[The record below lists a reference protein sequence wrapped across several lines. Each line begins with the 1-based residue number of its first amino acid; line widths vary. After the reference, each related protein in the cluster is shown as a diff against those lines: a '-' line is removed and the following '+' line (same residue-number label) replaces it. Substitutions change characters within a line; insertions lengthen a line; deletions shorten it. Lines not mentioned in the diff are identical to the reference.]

1 VENIALQNLIVKSV
15 FIKLFLVS
23 FVGLSIAS
31 MLVGIEIRDSIRAS
45 LVIAIQVCTGAA
57 FWVMFKPRTSEPIH
71 ELFAMGLAIGSTT
84 VVVSHLVLFKTFV
97 GGNSWVVPSVV
108 LLGVFITLPRARRV
122 FKEVIEEK
130 PGSLMFSSLAMST
143 AVGLSFWWW
152 WTLPIVL
159 ALLIM
164 KFLAQTSLRTKR
176 YSIGV
181 IACLGTVAIAT
192 AASYMRNLN
201 DTWWIFSY
209 DQVFSESMSV
219 SLANWGP
226 IDNIQLA
233 GSGLSYHWF
242 ALAWAGITTHG
253 AGVGSW
259 IVVTKI
265 LPICALFGVLSLL
278 WSISTRLSTSRIVP
292 IATVFSFSL
301 ISNPFQL
308 QPSRFINS
316 PTFYMSMLWLLAFSL
331 LFIDGI
337 NQRGRQKYFFLTFM
351 FCSALASKVSS
362 GAVIFGGATF
372 ALLVAIVGHRRD
384 VKLIRYLATLFGLLI
399 FSTITIYFLMYQ
411 NTPIGSE
418 SNNALYWDPF
428 QFGPTLGLF
437 TSESTVLV
445 RFVSLAA
452 VLMCFL
458 PMISASIYFLFNSRK
473 ENSAAFTFLAAST
486 LAGLFGVVAF
496 NHDGGSH
503 LYFWLAS
510 MTTAPVLVVKL
521 FELGFIRFG
530 TSISKEKYYLV
541 VFFGL
546 LTALLVEVFWN
557 GSIFG
562 SVTQRQLSVGRIGLI
577 AVSSAMSVVVAF
589 LISRV
594 WKIQTKFREKTMVVI
609 WMSFAL
615 MYASSI
621 GYGAIHRAE
630 MANSLAKR
638 VESDTSNPD
647 LITGSDA
654 HISALHWLRE
664 NSQLNDVVAVN
675 RYCIPGID
683 SCVSKWALVTALS
696 HRRAL
701 IEGGYFDATRPP
713 DSVKDKIRYS
723 IDFAEQPNTK
733 NYKWLLEQNV
743 TWVVVD
749 HSTQASGLRNWEPF
763 GVNAFTNELVT
774 IVRLNK

>member
-1 VENIALQNLIVKSV
+1 MRVLDIQSFKVKSI

-31 MLVGIEIRDSIRAS
+31 TLVGIAIPDSIRAS
-45 LVIAIQVCTGAA
+45 LVIAIQISTGAA
-57 FWVMFKPRTSEPIH
+57 FWVFFKPRSSESIH
-71 ELFAMGLAIGSTT
+71 EQFGMGLAVGSTT
-84 VVVSHLVLFKTFV
+84 VVVSHLVLFKTFL

-108 LLGVFITLPRARRV
+108 LLVVVATLPRARNV
-122 FKEVIEEK
+122 LSAVTEESQ
-130 PGSLMFSSLAMST
+130 GSRTFPSLVLST

-159 ALLIM
+159 ALLVVRYM
-164 KFLAQTSLRTKR
+164 AQASLRTKR
-176 YSIGV
+176 YSMGV
-181 IACLGTVAIAT
+181 IAGLLTVVIAV

-201 DTWWIFSY
+201 NTWWMFSY
-209 DQVFSESMSV
+209 DQIFSETMSV

-226 IDNIQLA
+226 TDNIQLA
-233 GSGLSYHWF
+233 GSDLSYHWLAF
-242 ALAWAGITTHG
+242 AWAGITTQG

-362 GAVIFGGATF
+362 GAVVFGGATF
-372 ALLVAIVGHRRD
+372 ALFAAIIGHRRD
-384 VKLIRYLATLFGLLI
+384 VKLIRYLATLFGLLLI
-399 FSTITIYFLMYQ
+399 STIALYVLMYQ

-418 SNNALYWDPF
+418 SNNALYWDLF
-428 QFGPTLGLF
+428 QFAPTLGLF
-437 TSESTVLV
+437 NYESTVLV
-445 RFVSLAA
+445 RFISLLAA
-452 VLMCFL
+452 LMCFL
-458 PMISASIYFLFNSRK
+458 PMISASIYFLVNSRK

-496 NHDGGSH
+496 NHDGGSQ

-510 MTTAPVLVVKL
+510 MTTAPILIVRLL
-521 FELGFIRFG
+521 ELGYRRYG
-530 TSISKEKYYLV
+530 TSISKQKYFLV
-541 VFFGL
+541 LFFGL
-546 LTALLVEVFWN
+546 LTALLVELFWS
-557 GSIFG
+557 GSVFG
-562 SVTQRQLSVGRIGLI
+562 SVTQRQKSLGRVGLI
-577 AVSSAMSVVVAF
+577 VVSSAMSLVIAF
-589 LISRV
+589 LISQV
-594 WKIQTKFREKTMVVI
+594 WRFRIAIHKKALVVV
-609 WMSFAL
+609 WVSFAL
-615 MYASSI
+615 MCSSSI
-621 GYGAIHRAE
+621 TYGAIHRVE
-630 MANSLAKR
+630 MTNALAKR
-638 VESDTSNPD
+638 VASDTSNPD

-654 HISALHWLRE
+654 HIEALNWLRM
-664 NSQLNDVVAVN
+664 NSHLNDVVAVN

-701 IEGGYFDATRPP
+701 IEGGYFDATQPP
-713 DSVKDKIRYS
+713 DFAKDKIRYS

-733 NYKWLLEQNV
+733 NHKWLLEHNV
-743 TWVVVD
+743 NWVVVD
-749 HSTQASGLRNWEPF
+749 HSSQTSGLRNWEPF
-763 GVNAFTNELVT
+763 GVNAFANELVT
-774 IVRLNK
+774 IVKLKK

>member
-1 VENIALQNLIVKSV
+1 MENIALHNLIVKSV

-31 MLVGIEIRDSIRAS
+31 MLVGIEIPDSIRAS
-45 LVIAIQVCTGAA
+45 FVIAIQVCTGSA

-130 PGSLMFSSLAMST
+130 PGSLMFSSLVMST

-176 YSIGV
+176 YSMGV
-181 IACLGTVAIAT
+181 IAGLGTVAITT

-209 DQVFSESMSV
+209 DQVFSETMSV

-226 IDNIQLA
+226 TDNIQIA
-233 GSGLSYHWF
+233 GSGLSYHWL
-242 ALAWAGITTHG
+242 ALAWAGITTQG

-331 LFIDGI
+331 LFIDGL

-372 ALLVAIVGHRRD
+372 ALFAAIIEHRRD

-418 SNNALYWDPF
+418 SNNALYWDLF
-428 QFGPTLGLF
+428 QFAPTLGLF
-437 TSESTVLV
+437 NYESTVLV
-445 RFVSLAA
+445 RIVSLAA
-452 VLMCFL
+452 VLLCFL

-486 LAGLFGVVAF
+486 LAGFFGVVAF
-496 NHDGGSH
+496 NHDGGSQ

-510 MTTAPVLVVKL
+510 MTTAPILVVRL
-521 FELGFIRFG
+521 LELGFARFG
-530 TSISKEKYYLV
+530 PLISELKYFV
-541 VFFGL
+541 VVLFGL
-546 LTALLVEVFWN
+546 LAALMVEIFWN

-562 SVTQRQLSVGRIGLI
+562 SVTQRQISFGKIGLI

-594 WKIQTKFREKTMVVI
+594 WKIQMKIRKKTLVVM
-609 WMSFAL
+609 WLAFAL
-615 MYASSI
+615 TCSSSI
-621 GYGAIHRAE
+621 AYGAIHRAE

-638 VESDTSNPD
+638 VESDSSNPD

-664 NSQLNDVVAVN
+664 NSQLNDIVAVN

-683 SCVSKWALVTALS
+683 SCISKWALVSALS

-733 NYKWLLEQNV
+733 NQKWLIGQNV

-749 HSTQASGLRNWEPF
+749 HSTQVSGLRNWEPF
-763 GVNAFTNELVT
+763 GVVAFTNEFVT
-774 IVRLNK
+774 IVKLNK

>member
-1 VENIALQNLIVKSV
+1 MRVLDLQSFKVKSI
-15 FIKLFLVS
+15 FIKLFLIS

-31 MLVGIEIRDSIRAS
+31 MLVGIAIPDSIRAS
-45 LVIAIQVCTGAA
+45 LVIAIQISTGAA
-57 FWVMFKPRTSEPIH
+57 FWVFFKPRSSESIH
-71 ELFAMGLAIGSTT
+71 ELFGMGLAVGSTT
-84 VVVSHLVLFKTFV
+84 AVVSHLVLFKTFL
-97 GGNSWVVPSVV
+97 GGNSWAVPSVV
-108 LLGVFITLPRARRV
+108 LLVVAVTFPRVRNVLSAVNEESQGPHMLP
-122 FKEVIEEK
+122 
-130 PGSLMFSSLAMST
+130 SLVMST

-159 ALLIM
+159 ALLVM
-164 KFLAQTSLRTKR
+164 RFMAQASLRTKR
-176 YSIGV
+176 YSMGL
-181 IACLGTVAIAT
+181 IAGLGTVVIAV

-201 DTWWIFSY
+201 NTWWMFSY
-209 DQVFSESMSV
+209 DQIFSETMSV

-226 IDNIQLA
+226 TDNIQLA
-233 GSGLSYHWF
+233 GSELSYHWL

-265 LPICALFGVLSLL
+265 LPICALLGVLSLL

-292 IATVFSFSL
+292 VATVFSFSL
-301 ISNPFQL
+301 ISNPFLL

-316 PTFYMSMLWLLAFSL
+316 PTFYLSMLWLLAFSL

-337 NQRGRQKYFFLTFM
+337 NQRGGQKYFFLTFM

-362 GAVIFGGATF
+362 GAVVFGGVTF
-372 ALLVAIVGHRRD
+372 ALFAAIIGHRRD
-384 VKLIRYLATLFGLLI
+384 AKLIRYLTTLFGLLI
-399 FSTITIYFLMYQ
+399 FSTIAIYFLMYQ
-411 NTPIGSE
+411 NTPIGAE
-418 SNNALYWDPF
+418 SNNALYWDLF

-437 TSESTVLV
+437 NYESTVLA
-445 RFVSLAA
+445 RFVSLVA

-458 PMISASIYFLFNSRK
+458 PMISASIYFLFDSRK

-496 NHDGGSH
+496 NHDGGSQ

-510 MTTAPVLVVKL
+510 MTTAPILVVKL
-521 FELGFIRFG
+521 LELGFTRFG
-530 TSISKEKYYLV
+530 TSISKQKYFLV

-594 WKIQTKFREKTMVVI
+594 WKIQTKFRKKTMVVI

-615 MYASSI
+615 MCSSSI

-630 MANSLAKR
+630 RTNALAKR

-654 HISALHWLRE
+654 HIEALHWLRE

-723 IDFAEQPNTK
+723 IDFAEQPNT
-733 NYKWLLEQNV
+733 NNHKWLLEQNV

>member
-1 VENIALQNLIVKSV
+1 VLSAVNEESQGPYMFPSLI
-15 FIKLFLVS
+15 L
-23 FVGLSIAS
+23 
-31 MLVGIEIRDSIRAS
+31 
-45 LVIAIQVCTGAA
+45 
-57 FWVMFKPRTSEPIH
+57 
-71 ELFAMGLAIGSTT
+71 
-84 VVVSHLVLFKTFV
+84 
-97 GGNSWVVPSVV
+97 
-108 LLGVFITLPRARRV
+108 
-122 FKEVIEEK
+122 
-130 PGSLMFSSLAMST
+130 ST

-159 ALLIM
+159 ALVVVRFM
-164 KFLAQTSLRTKR
+164 AQVSLRTKR
-176 YSIGV
+176 YSMGV
-181 IACLGTVAIAT
+181 IAGLGTVVIAIV
-192 AASYMRNLN
+192 ASYMRNLN
-201 DTWWIFSY
+201 DTWWMFSY
-209 DQVFSESMSV
+209 DQVFSETMSV

-226 IDNIQLA
+226 SDNIQLA
-233 GSGLSYHWF
+233 GSDLSYHWL

-259 IVVTKI
+259 IVITKI

-316 PTFYMSMLWLLAFSL
+316 PTFFMSMLWLLAFSL

-337 NQRGRQKYFFLTFM
+337 NQRGRQKYFFLTLM

-362 GAVIFGGATF
+362 GAVVFGGATIALF
-372 ALLVAIVGHRRD
+372 AAIFGHRRD
-384 VKLIRYLATLFGLLI
+384 VKLIRYLATLLGLLI
-399 FSTITIYFLMYQ
+399 FSTIAIYFLVYQ

-418 SNNALYWDPF
+418 SNNALYWDLF
-428 QFGPTLGLF
+428 QFAPTLGLF
-437 TSESTVLV
+437 NYESTVLV
-445 RFVSLAA
+445 RFISLVA

-458 PMISASIYFLFNSRK
+458 PMISASIYFLLNSRK

-486 LAGLFGVVAF
+486 LAGLLGVVAF
-496 NHDGGSH
+496 NHDGGSQ

-510 MTTAPVLVVKL
+510 MTTAPILVVRL
-521 FELGFIRFG
+521 LELGFTRFG
-530 TSISKEKYYLV
+530 ISISKQKYSLV
-541 VFFGL
+541 VLFGL
-546 LTALLVEVFWN
+546 LAALLIEVFWN

-562 SVTQRQLSVGRIGLI
+562 SVTLRQMSVGRIGLI

-594 WKIQTKFREKTMVVI
+594 WIIQTEFRKKMLVVV

-615 MYASSI
+615 MCSSSI
-621 GYGAIHRAE
+621 AYGAIHRAE
-630 MANSLAKR
+630 RTSALAKR
-638 VESDTSNPD
+638 VELDTSNPD

-654 HISALHWLRE
+654 HIEALHWLRE

-701 IEGGYFDATRPP
+701 IEGGYFDATQPP
-713 DSVKDKIRYS
+713 NWAKEKIRNS

-733 NYKWLLEQNV
+733 NHKWLLEQNV

-749 HSTQASGLRNWEPF
+749 HSSQASGLRNWDPF
-763 GVNAFTNELVT
+763 GENVYQNKFVT
-774 IVRLNK
+774 IVKLNDRE

>member
-1 VENIALQNLIVKSV
+1 MRVLDPQSFKVKSI

-23 FVGLSIAS
+23 FVGLSLAS
-31 MLVGIEIRDSIRAS
+31 MLVGIETPDSIQAS
-45 LVIAIQVCTGAA
+45 LVIAIQISTGAA
-57 FWVMFKPRTSEPIH
+57 FWVFFKPRSSESIH
-71 ELFAMGLAIGSTT
+71 ELFGMGLAVGSTT
-84 VVVSHLVLFKTFV
+84 AVVSHLVLFKTFL

-108 LLGVFITLPRARRV
+108 LLVVAVTLPRVRNVLSAV
-122 FKEVIEEK
+122 NEESQG
-130 PGSLMFSSLAMST
+130 PYMFPSLILST

-159 ALLIM
+159 AFVAM
-164 KFLAQTSLRTKR
+164 RFMAQVSFRTKR
-176 YSIGV
+176 YSMGI
-181 IACLGTVAIAT
+181 IAGLGTVVIAIV
-192 AASYMRNLN
+192 ASYMRNLN
-201 DTWWIFSY
+201 DTWWMFSY
-209 DQVFSESMSV
+209 DQIFSETMSV

-226 IDNIQLA
+226 SDNIQLA
-233 GSGLSYHWF
+233 GSDLSYHWL

-259 IVVTKI
+259 IVITKI

-308 QPSRFINS
+308 QPSRYINS

-337 NQRGRQKYFFLTFM
+337 NQRGRQKYFFLTLM
-351 FCSALASKVSS
+351 FSSALASKVSS
-362 GAVIFGGATF
+362 GAVIFGGATIALF
-372 ALLVAIVGHRRD
+372 AAIIGYCRD
-384 VKLIRYLATLFGLLI
+384 VKLIRYLVTLLGLLI
-399 FSTITIYFLMYQ
+399 FSTIAIYFLMYQ
-411 NTPIGSE
+411 HTPIGSE
-418 SNNALYWDPF
+418 SITALYWDLF
-428 QFGPTLGLF
+428 QFAPTLGLF
-437 TSESTVLV
+437 NYESTVLV
-445 RFVSLAA
+445 RFISLVA

-496 NHDGGSH
+496 NHGGGSQ

-510 MTTAPVLVVKL
+510 MTTAPILVVRL
-521 FELGFIRFG
+521 LELGFTKFG
-530 TSISKEKYYLV
+530 KSISKQKYSV
-541 VFFGL
+541 VVLFGL
-546 LTALLVEVFWN
+546 LAALIVEIFWN

-562 SVTQRQLSVGRIGLI
+562 AVTQRQIGVGRIGLI
-577 AVSSAMSVVVAF
+577 AVSSAMLVVVAF

-594 WKIQTKFREKTMVVI
+594 WCIRITKNKKILVVL
-609 WMSFAL
+609 WMFFAL
-615 MYASSI
+615 LYSSSI
-621 GYGAIHRAE
+621 AYGAIHRAE
-630 MANSLAKR
+630 MTNALAKR

-647 LITGSDA
+647 LITGSNEHIDA
-654 HISALHWLRE
+654 LLWLRE
-664 NSQLNDVVAVN
+664 NSRLNDIVAVN

-683 SCVSKWALVTALS
+683 SCISKWALVTAVS

-701 IEGGYFDATRPP
+701 IEGGYFDATQPP
-713 DSVKDKIRYS
+713 DWAKDKIRYS

-733 NYKWLLEQNV
+733 NHKWLLEQNV

-749 HSTQASGLRNWEPF
+749 HSSQASGLRNWDPF
-763 GVNAFTNELVT
+763 GVIAFTNELVT
-774 IVRLNK
+774 IVRLRK

>member
-1 VENIALQNLIVKSV
+1 MENVALQNLIVKSV

-31 MLVGIEIRDSIRAS
+31 MLVGIEIPDSIRAS

-130 PGSLMFSSLAMST
+130 QGSLMFSSLAMST

-159 ALLIM
+159 VLLIL

-176 YSIGV
+176 YSMGV
-181 IACLGTVAIAT
+181 IAGLGTVAIAT

-226 IDNIQLA
+226 TDNIQLA

-278 WSISTRLSTSRIVP
+278 WSISTRLSPSRIVP

-337 NQRGRQKYFFLTFM
+337 NQRGKQKYFFLTFM

-362 GAVIFGGATF
+362 GAVVFGGATF
-372 ALLVAIVGHRRD
+372 ALFAAIIGNRRD
-384 VKLIRYLATLFGLLI
+384 VKLIRYLATLLSLLI
-399 FSTITIYFLMYQ
+399 FSTIAIYFLMYQ
-411 NTPIGSE
+411 STPIGSE
-418 SNNALYWDPF
+418 SNPLYWDPF
-428 QFGPTLGLF
+428 QLAPTLGLF
-437 TSESTVLV
+437 NYESTVLV
-445 RFVSLAA
+445 RFVSLAV
-452 VLMCFL
+452 VLLCFL
-458 PMISASIYFLFNSRK
+458 PMISASIYCLLNSCK
-473 ENSAAFTFLAAST
+473 ENSAAYTFLAAQT
-486 LAGLFGVVAF
+486 LAGFFGVVAF
-496 NHDGGSH
+496 NHDGGSQ

-510 MTTAPVLVVKL
+510 MTTAPILVARL
-521 FELGFIRFG
+521 LELGFTRFG
-530 TSISKEKYYLV
+530 TSISKLKYTLV
-541 VFFGL
+541 VLVGL
-546 LTALLVEVFWN
+546 LAAQLVEIFWN

-562 SVTQRQLSVGRIGLI
+562 LVTPRQISVGRIGLI
-577 AVSSAMSVVVAF
+577 AVFSAMSVVVAI
-589 LISRV
+589 LISQV
-594 WKIQTKFREKTMVVI
+594 WKIQTKVRKKTLVVVWI
-609 WMSFAL
+609 SFAL
-615 MYASSI
+615 MCSSSI
-621 GYGAIHRAE
+621 GYGAIHRVE
-630 MANSLAKR
+630 MAKSLAKR
-638 VESDTSNPD
+638 VELDTNNPD
-647 LITGSDA
+647 LITGSDS

-664 NSQLNDVVAVN
+664 NSQLNDVVAIN

-683 SCVSKWALVTALS
+683 SCISKWALVTALS

-713 DSVKDKIRYS
+713 DSVRDKIRYS
-723 IDFAEQPNTK
+723 IDFAEQPNTI
-733 NYKWLLEQNV
+733 NHKWLIEQNV

-749 HSTQASGLRNWEPF
+749 HSTQVSGLRNWEPF
-763 GVNAFTNELVT
+763 GVVAFTNEFIT
-774 IVRLNK
+774 IVKLNK

>member
-1 VENIALQNLIVKSV
+1 
-15 FIKLFLVS
+15 
-23 FVGLSIAS
+23 
-31 MLVGIEIRDSIRAS
+31 M
-45 LVIAIQVCTGAA
+45 
-57 FWVMFKPRTSEPIH
+57 
-71 ELFAMGLAIGSTT
+71 
-84 VVVSHLVLFKTFV
+84 
-97 GGNSWVVPSVV
+97 
-108 LLGVFITLPRARRV
+108 
-122 FKEVIEEK
+122 
-130 PGSLMFSSLAMST
+130 
-143 AVGLSFWWW
+143 
-152 WTLPIVL
+152 
-159 ALLIM
+159 
-164 KFLAQTSLRTKR
+164 
-176 YSIGV
+176 GV
-181 IACLGTVAIAT
+181 IAGLGTVVIAV

-201 DTWWIFSY
+201 DTWWMFSY
-209 DQVFSESMSV
+209 DQIFSETMSV

-226 IDNIQLA
+226 TDNIQLA
-233 GSGLSYHWF
+233 GSELSYHWL

-278 WSISTRLSTSRIVP
+278 WSISTRLSTSKIVP

-337 NQRGRQKYFFLTFM
+337 NQRGRQKYFFLTLM

-362 GAVIFGGATF
+362 GAVVFGGATF
-372 ALLVAIVGHRRD
+372 ALFAAIIGHRRD
-384 VKLIRYLATLFGLLI
+384 VKLIRYLATLIGLLI
-399 FSTITIYFLMYQ
+399 FSTIAIYFLMYQ
-411 NTPIGSE
+411 NTPIGAE
-418 SNNALYWDPF
+418 SDNALYWDLF
-428 QFGPTLGLF
+428 QFAPTLGLF
-437 TSESTVLV
+437 NYESTVFA
-445 RFVSLAA
+445 RFISLLA

-458 PMISASIYFLFNSRK
+458 PMISASIYCLFNSRK
-473 ENSAAFTFLAAST
+473 ENLAAFTFLAAST

-496 NHDGGSH
+496 NHDGGSQ

-510 MTTAPVLVVKL
+510 MTTAPILIVRLL
-521 FELGFIRFG
+521 ELGYRRFG
-530 TSISKEKYYLV
+530 TSISIQKYFLV

-546 LTALLVEVFWN
+546 LTSLLVEILWN
-557 GSIFG
+557 DSIFG
-562 SVTQRQLSVGRIGLI
+562 SVTQRQTSLGRIGLI
-577 AVSSAMSVVVAF
+577 VVSSAMSVVAAF

-594 WKIQTKFREKTMVVI
+594 WRIRIAIQKKMLVVV
-609 WMSFAL
+609 WMSFTL
-615 MYASSI
+615 VCSSSI
-621 GYGAIHRAE
+621 AYGVIHRAE
-630 MANSLAKR
+630 RTNALAKR

-654 HISALHWLRE
+654 HIEALHWLRM

-713 DSVKDKIRYS
+713 DSAKEKIRYS
-723 IDFAEQPNTK
+723 IDFAEQPNTQ
-733 NYKWLLEQNV
+733 NHKWLLEQNV

-749 HSTQASGLRNWEPF
+749 HSTQASGLRNYEPF
-763 GVNAFTNELVT
+763 GVIAFTNELVT
-774 IVRLNK
+774 IVRLRE

>member
-1 VENIALQNLIVKSV
+1 
-15 FIKLFLVS
+15 
-23 FVGLSIAS
+23 
-31 MLVGIEIRDSIRAS
+31 
-45 LVIAIQVCTGAA
+45 
-57 FWVMFKPRTSEPIH
+57 
-71 ELFAMGLAIGSTT
+71 
-84 VVVSHLVLFKTFV
+84 
-97 GGNSWVVPSVV
+97 
-108 LLGVFITLPRARRV
+108 
-122 FKEVIEEK
+122 
-130 PGSLMFSSLAMST
+130 
-143 AVGLSFWWW
+143 
-152 WTLPIVL
+152 
-159 ALLIM
+159 
-164 KFLAQTSLRTKR
+164 
-176 YSIGV
+176 
-181 IACLGTVAIAT
+181 
-192 AASYMRNLN
+192 
-201 DTWWIFSY
+201 
-209 DQVFSESMSV
+209 MSV

-226 IDNIQLA
+226 SDNIQLA
-233 GSGLSYHWF
+233 GSDLSYHWL

-259 IVVTKI
+259 IVITKI

-316 PTFYMSMLWLLAFSL
+316 PTFFMSMLWLLAFSL

-337 NQRGRQKYFFLTFM
+337 NQRGRQKYFFLTLM

-362 GAVIFGGATF
+362 GAVVFGGATIALF
-372 ALLVAIVGHRRD
+372 AAIFGHRRD
-384 VKLIRYLATLFGLLI
+384 VKLIRYLATLLGLLI
-399 FSTITIYFLMYQ
+399 FSTIAIYFLVYQ

-418 SNNALYWDPF
+418 SNNALYWDLF
-428 QFGPTLGLF
+428 QFAPTLGLF
-437 TSESTVLV
+437 NYESTVLV
-445 RFVSLAA
+445 RFISLVA

-458 PMISASIYFLFNSRK
+458 PMISASIYFLLNSRK

-486 LAGLFGVVAF
+486 LAGLLGVVAF
-496 NHDGGSH
+496 NHDGGSQ

-510 MTTAPVLVVKL
+510 MTTAPILVVRL
-521 FELGFIRFG
+521 LELGFTRFG
-530 TSISKEKYYLV
+530 ISISKQKYSLV
-541 VFFGL
+541 VLFGL
-546 LTALLVEVFWN
+546 LAALLIEVFWN

-562 SVTQRQLSVGRIGLI
+562 SVTLRQMSVGRIGLI

-594 WKIQTKFREKTMVVI
+594 WIIQTEFRKKMLVVV

-615 MYASSI
+615 MCSSSI
-621 GYGAIHRAE
+621 AYGAIHRAE
-630 MANSLAKR
+630 RTSALAKR
-638 VESDTSNPD
+638 VELDTSNPD

-654 HISALHWLRE
+654 HIEALHWLRE

-701 IEGGYFDATRPP
+701 IEGGYFDATQPP
-713 DSVKDKIRYS
+713 NWAKEKIRNS

-733 NYKWLLEQNV
+733 NHKWLLEQNV

-749 HSTQASGLRNWEPF
+749 HSSQASGLRNWDPF
-763 GVNAFTNELVT
+763 GENVYQNKFVT
-774 IVRLNK
+774 IVKLNDRE